1 MKKIFDRNGKKLK
14 PSKVLAVFVVYEVLR
29 EKLNSQWATTVGT
42 DWSEIK
48 KKKHEEETEEKGTNG
63 RRNEEEKT
71 GGEKKHIHFRIMFPV
86 LTKWSAIS
94 GDRRKFNSVFILSRE
109 GRGNQGQLSC

>member
-14 PSKVLAVFVVYEVLR
+14 PSKVFVVYEVLR
-29 EKLNSQWATTVGT
+29 EKLNSRWATTVGT
-42 DWSEIK
+42 DWSEIKK

-71 GGEKKHIHFRIMFPV
+71 GGEKNIF
-86 LTKWSAIS
+86 IS
-94 GDRRKFNSVFILSRE
+94 V
-109 GRGNQGQLSC
+109 